1 MKVAIFHDYFGA
13 IGGGERVALQMAK
26 ILGADIITTDTDAVR
41 NIDPTVRVVSL
52 GRTIKVPPLKQ
63 ISAIIR
69 FFSCDVSKT
78 YDFFILSGN
87 WAKFA
92 ARKHH
97 PNMWYCHIIL
107 SDLYHQKSPV
117 LHYQNR
123 VVRWGFGIGMF
134 FLNYL
139 DTLSTKW
146 VDCISA
152 NSKNLQ
158 NKIEVQLG
166 RTSEILYPGI
176 ETSNFTYAG
185 NENFW
190 LSLNRLY
197 PEKRIDL
204 QIEAF
209 RRLPEENLTIIGSY
223 AEKDHASPYVKM
235 IMQRLPGNVHVIGEV
250 SETEVQA
257 LLSRC
262 KGLVCTSY
270 HEPFGIA
277 PLEAMASG
285 KPVVAVNEGGYLETV
300 TSDTGVLVEPDVKHI
315 IDGIRLI
322 GQDPAKYKE
331 ACIERAKK
339 FDIAFFQEKIHN
351 IVSNCIRKG

>member
-1 MKVAIFHDYFGA
+1 
-13 IGGGERVALQMAK
+13 
-26 ILGADIITTDTDAVR
+26 
-41 NIDPTVRVVSL
+41 
-52 GRTIKVPPLKQ
+52 
-63 ISAIIR
+63 
-69 FFSCDVSKT
+69 
-78 YDFFILSGN
+78 
-87 WAKFA
+87 
-92 ARKHH
+92 
-97 PNMWYCHIIL
+97 
-107 SDLYHQKSPV
+107 
-117 LHYQNR
+117 
-123 VVRWGFGIGMF
+123 MF
-134 FLNYL
+134 LLNYL
-139 DTLSTKW
+139 DNLSTKW
-146 VDCISA
+146 VDCICA

-339 FDIAFFQEKIHN
+339 FDIACFEENIRN
-351 IVSNCIRKG
+351 IVSRSTKES